1 MPFFHDQDRS
11 GLRRLY
17 VEAWRKH
24 RAGRPLEPLEHQI
37 VTVIEQHPE
46 YHALL
51 EDEAE
56 ALGRDFTPEAGQS
69 NPFLHMG
76 LHLAIREQA
85 ATDRPAGIAAIR
97 TQLAERL
104 ANLGCQLCV
113 SDVHSGNN
121 PIPELLHLR
130 PQFARIAEAL
140 APALGDTDGTNTLL
154 KPLIESL
161 HREQIASI
169 MPRVEGAGVLAV
181 LWQLGVNFIQGDYLQ
196 APQPQMHYD
205 FTDLA

>member
-24 RAGRPLEPLEHQI
+24 RAGSPLEPLEHQI

-51 EDEAE
+51 EDQAD

-76 LHLAIREQA
+76 LHLAIREQS

-97 TQLAERL
+97 AQLVERL
-104 ANLGCQLCV
+104 ADPHEAEHRMLERL
-113 SDVHSGNN
+113 
-121 PIPELLHLR
+121 
-130 PQFARIAEAL
+130 AEAL
-140 APALGDTDGTNTLL
+140 WLSQRTGQPPDEVAYV
-154 KPLIESL
+154 ESL
-161 HREQIASI
+161 RQ
-169 MPRVEGAGVLAV
+169 M
-181 LWQLGVNFIQGDYLQ
+181 LGRRK
-196 APQPQMHYD
+196 
-205 FTDLA
+205 

>member
-24 RAGRPLEPLEHQI
+24 RAGSPLEPLEHQI

-51 EDEAE
+51 EDQAD

-76 LHLAIREQA
+76 LHLAIREQS

-97 TQLAERL
+97 AQLVERL
-104 ANLGCQLCV
+104 ADPHEAEHRMLERL
-113 SDVHSGNN
+113 
-121 PIPELLHLR
+121 
-130 PQFARIAEAL
+130 AEAL
-140 APALGDTDGTNTLL
+140 WLSQRTGQPPDEVAYV
-154 KPLIESL
+154 ESL
-161 HREQIASI
+161 RQ
-169 MPRVEGAGVLAV
+169 M
-181 LWQLGVNFIQGDYLQ
+181 LGRRRQ
-196 APQPQMHYD
+196 
-205 FTDLA
+205 

>member
-46 YHALL
+46 YHVLL

-85 ATDRPAGIAAIR
+85 ATDRPSGIAAIR
-97 TQLAERL
+97 IQLAERL
-104 ANLGCQLCV
+104 ADSHEAEHRMLERL
-113 SDVHSGNN
+113 
-121 PIPELLHLR
+121 
-130 PQFARIAEAL
+130 AEAL
-140 APALGDTDGTNTLL
+140 WLSQRTGQPPDEDAYV
-154 KPLIESL
+154 ESL
-161 HREQIASI
+161 RE
-169 MPRVEGAGVLAV
+169 M
-181 LWQLGVNFIQGDYLQ
+181 LGRRK
-196 APQPQMHYD
+196 
-205 FTDLA
+205 

>member
-11 GLRRLY
+11 ALRRLY

-24 RAGRPLEPLEHQI
+24 RAGRPLEPLEHQL
-37 VTVIEQHPE
+37 VTVIELHPE

-76 LHLAIREQA
+76 LHLAIREQS

-97 TQLAERL
+97 AQLVERL
-104 ANLGCQLCV
+104 ADPHEAEHRMLERL
-113 SDVHSGNN
+113 
-121 PIPELLHLR
+121 
-130 PQFARIAEAL
+130 AEAL
-140 APALGDTDGTNTLL
+140 WLSQRTGQPPDEGAYL
-154 KPLIESL
+154 ESL
-161 HREQIASI
+161 RQ
-169 MPRVEGAGVLAV
+169 M
-181 LWQLGVNFIQGDYLQ
+181 LGRRK
-196 APQPQMHYD
+196 
-205 FTDLA
+205 